1 MINRLIDDI
10 NKALDAEAYMAALAL
25 ALTLPDICAKAEYG
39 DTLRNKERYIKWFD
53 EYIGKYEICPR
64 EEGEECM
71 PYLSGEVVY
80 SLRNNVLHQGNPNI
94 DNTKIKEE
102 VNKIDKFSLVI
113 EKKNK
118 FDIYADAS
126 SLTKDLTS
134 IQPKEVRSYRVNVR
148 RLCFIISSVAK
159 NMYAKNKDKFN
170 FFNFEIIDWDKEKE
184 ENPIISN
191 INKAHKEGNINE

>member
-80 SLRNNVLHQGNPNI
+80 SLRNNVLHQGTPNI
-94 DNTKIKEE
+94 EKEKIKDKT
-102 VNKIDKFSLVI
+102 NQIDKFILVI
-113 EKKNK
+113 EKKK
-118 FDIYADAS
+118 PFDIYADMS
-126 SLTKDLTS
+126 GVCLNLNGQS
-134 IQPKEVRSYRVNVR
+134 EREYRVNIR
-148 RLCFIISSVAK
+148 RLCLIICEAASHCYNK
-159 NMYAKNKDKFN
+159 NLNRFDFL
-170 FFNFEIIDWDKEKE
+170 NFEILDWDKEVDRLNSIKRQQDKFR
-184 ENPIISN
+184 NF
-191 INKAHKEGNINE
+191 KGKINE

>member
-10 NKALDAEAYMAALAL
+10 NKALDTEAYMAALAL

-80 SLRNNVLHQGNPNI
+80 SLRNNVLHQGTPNI
-94 DNTKIKEE
+94 EKEKIKDKT
-102 VNKIDKFSLVI
+102 NQIDKFILVI
-113 EKKNK
+113 EKKK
-118 FDIYADAS
+118 PFDIYADMS
-126 SLTKDLTS
+126 GVGSDL
-134 IQPKEVRSYRVNVR
+134 QGRSEREYRVNVR
-148 RLCFIISSVAK
+148 RLCLIICEVASHYYKK
-159 NMYAKNKDKFN
+159 NLNRFDFL
-170 FFNFEIIDWDKEKE
+170 NFEILDWDKEVDRLNSIKRQQE
-184 ENPIISN
+184 KFRNF
-191 INKAHKEGNINE
+191 KGKLNE

>member
-10 NKALDAEAYMAALAL
+10 NKALDAEAYMSLLAL

-80 SLRNNVLHQGNPNI
+80 SLRNNVLHQGTPNI
-94 DNTKIKEE
+94 EKEKIKDKT
-102 VNKIDKFSLVI
+102 NQIDKFILVI
-113 EKKNK
+113 EKKK
-118 FDIYADAS
+118 PFDIYADMS
-126 SLTKDLTS
+126 GVGSDL
-134 IQPKEVRSYRVNVR
+134 QGRSEREYRVNVR
-148 RLCFIISSVAK
+148 RLCLIICEVASHYYKK
-159 NMYAKNKDKFN
+159 NLNRFDFL
-170 FFNFEIIDWDKEKE
+170 NFEILDWDKEVDRLNSIKRQQE
-184 ENPIISN
+184 KFRNF
-191 INKAHKEGNINE
+191 KGKLNE

>member
-53 EYIGKYEICPR
+53 EYIGKYEVCPR

-80 SLRNNVLHQGNPNI
+80 SLRNNVLHQGTPNI
-94 DNTKIKEE
+94 EKEKIKDKT
-102 VNKIDKFSLVI
+102 NQIDKFILVI
-113 EKKNK
+113 EKKK
-118 FDIYADAS
+118 PFDIYADMS
-126 SLTKDLTS
+126 GVGSDL
-134 IQPKEVRSYRVNVR
+134 QGRSEREYRVNVR
-148 RLCFIISSVAK
+148 RLCLIICEVASHYYKK
-159 NMYAKNKDKFN
+159 NLNRFN
-170 FFNFEIIDWDKEKE
+170 FLNFEILDWDKEVDRLNSIKRQQ
-184 ENPIISN
+184 
-191 INKAHKEGNINE
+191 

>member
-53 EYIGKYEICPR
+53 EYIGKYEVCPR

-80 SLRNNVLHQGNPNI
+80 SLRNNVLHQGTPNI
-94 DNTKIKEE
+94 EKEKIKDKT
-102 VNKIDKFSLVI
+102 NQIDKFILVI
-113 EKKNK
+113 EKKK
-118 FDIYADAS
+118 PFDIYADMS
-126 SLTKDLTS
+126 GVGSDL
-134 IQPKEVRSYRVNVR
+134 QGRSEREYRVNVR
-148 RLCFIISSVAK
+148 RLCLIICEVASHYYKK
-159 NMYAKNKDKFN
+159 NLNRFN
-170 FFNFEIIDWDKEKE
+170 FLNFEILDWDKEVDRLNSIKRQQE
-184 ENPIISN
+184 KFRNFKGKLN
-191 INKAHKEGNINE
+191 

>member
-10 NKALDAEAYMAALAL
+10 NKALDTEAYMAALAL

-80 SLRNNVLHQGNPNI
+80 SLRNNVLHQGTPNI
-94 DNTKIKEE
+94 EKEKIKDKT
-102 VNKIDKFSLVI
+102 NQIDKFILVI
-113 EKKNK
+113 EKKK
-118 FDIYADAS
+118 PFDIYADMS
-126 SLTKDLTS
+126 GVGSDL
-134 IQPKEVRSYRVNVR
+134 QGRSEREYRVNVR
-148 RLCFIISSVAK
+148 RLCLIICEVASHYYKK
-159 NMYAKNKDKFN
+159 NLNRFDFL
-170 FFNFEIIDWDKEKE
+170 NFEILDWDKEVDRLNSIKRQQE
-184 ENPIISN
+184 KFRNF
-191 INKAHKEGNINE
+191 KGKINE